1 MRRQGWALC
10 LGLFVGGTVAAQPP
24 ATGGRNPPAPQ
35 MPGEVIAQT
44 PGSRPVTTAAWP
56 TKSSAVKPAQAVAET
71 PRPPGPPAVSGT
83 PITATVGPAAP
94 GSVAGPAAGEPVPPR
109 PGSAG
114 PDVANWSGGH
124 GGCLEWLTF
133 RSRARQSGHYVTPYI
148 PPLLAWFPCEP
159 GYGRCGLPGAPACAG
174 GPGGTPPGQP
184 APGCPAADAP
194 PPFIKTGDGLSFSPG
209 GAPMANPTT
218 QVSSKTHW
226 RPK

>member
-44 PGSRPVTTAAWP
+44 PGNRPVTTAAWP
-56 TKSSAVKPAQAVAET
+56 TKSSAVKPAQAVADA
-71 PRPPGPPAVSGT
+71 PRPPSPPAVSGT
-83 PITATVGPAAP
+83 PITATVGPVGGSPAMEPLPPAP
-94 GSVAGPAAGEPVPPR
+94 
-109 PGSAG
+109 PGSAS
-114 PDVANWSGGH
+114 PDAGSCWGGH
-124 GGCLEWLTF
+124 GGCREWLLF
-133 RSRARQSGHYVTPYI
+133 RSHARQSGHYVTPYT

-159 GYGRCGLPGAPACAG
+159 RNGPCGLPGAPVCAG
-174 GPGGTPPGQP
+174 GAGQMPPGHP
-184 APGCPAADAP
+184 APGCPAVDAP